1 MIPFT
6 SPAKRL
12 WARKLSSPGT
22 LSAKRSRRSGSCP
35 QVKSDIGA
43 GSAVSQSASAAA
55 IFIGCT
61 FTMYWAWVW
70 PTTITA
76 IVATKP

>member
-1 MIPFT
+1 MPFT
-6 SPAKRL
+6 SPEKRL
-12 WARKLSSPGT
+12 WARKLSSGT
-22 LSAKRSRRSGSCP
+22 LSAKRSRRSGSWP

-61 FTMYWAWVW
+61 RVWAWVW